1 MRNAN
6 IRRKNL
12 DANVEM
18 ETASL
23 EMFLIQRFSDI
34 RWNLNENCWKIP
46 NNVNAIV
53 KSFFNGNLFLE
64 KNLIMQG
71 WILVGCSTGCCSTI
85 QNGVSSTGRKSRF

>member
-53 KSFFNGNLFLE
+53 KSLF
-64 KNLIMQG
+64 
-71 WILVGCSTGCCSTI
+71 
-85 QNGVSSTGRKSRF
+85 